1 MHALGCHC
9 RWSEFLV
16 FYKLVF
22 LKNGRG
28 RMLIG
33 ATFQRQA
40 GAAARANPSQSPCA
54 AEHRPPRG
62 FSECDGGVA
71 VPDQPWVVRA
81 SYV

>member
-1 MHALGCHC
+1 
-9 RWSEFLV
+9 
-16 FYKLVF
+16 
-22 LKNGRG
+22 
-28 RMLIG
+28 MLIG

>member
-1 MHALGCHC
+1 
-9 RWSEFLV
+9 V

-33 ATFQRQA
+33 GTFQRQA
-40 GAAARANPSQSPCA
+40 GAAARATPSQSPCA

-71 VPDQPWVVRA
+71 VPDQPWVVLWSAGALTDWGRRH
-81 SYV
+81 